1 MQGGKLR
8 VELAPLKADRKRAE
22 ASETTPSPEF
32 YTWENLPSLEL
43 VKLCIG
49 AYYSARGLARVLC
62 PIPDYEAFR
71 MLNIIYDTPENHD
84 FVTRHEVRLR
94 NNYRICQLLL
104 LAAVGA
110 QYLEDEN
117 PGFNTARAP
126 FFASGR
132 WYLDVAFG
140 RGPDDLE
147 RMRANVLAGLYLI
160 FEKKIVAMEYL
171 SMWP

>member
-1 MQGGKLR
+1 MRNGNLR
-8 VELAPLKADRKRAE
+8 VELAPLRADKKHTE
-22 ASETTPSPEF
+22 ASGATPGPEF

-49 AYYSARGLARVLC
+49 AYYSARGLAHVLC

-71 MLNIIYDTPENHD
+71 MLDIIYETPEDHVFIAN
-84 FVTRHEVRLR
+84 RGVRLR

-104 LAAVGA
+104 MAAVGA
-110 QYLEDEN
+110 QYLEDEK
-117 PGFNTARAP
+117 PGLNTARASL
-126 FFASGR
+126 FASGR

-140 RGPDDLE
+140 KGPDDLE

-160 FEKKIVAMEYL
+160 FEKKIVAIEYL